1 MGKFTKFESYFDE
14 EVSILLLTKIILLWP
29 YNDFE

>member
-14 EVSILLLTKIILLWP
+14 EVSILLLTKIILL
-29 YNDFE
+29 